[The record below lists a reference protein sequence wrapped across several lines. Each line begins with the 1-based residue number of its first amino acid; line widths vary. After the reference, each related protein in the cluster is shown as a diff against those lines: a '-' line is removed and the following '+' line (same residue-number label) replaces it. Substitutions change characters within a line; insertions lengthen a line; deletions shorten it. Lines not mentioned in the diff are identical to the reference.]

1 MLSEHTYLSP
11 DEMVW
16 TWWTQNVDFPLL
28 PKKINQ
34 VKLLGGLANLS
45 ASKARNEPSPTLSP
59 LAKSH
64 DCPRKL
70 LTVWF
75 SVPLIRLTPRNSFTT
90 PFFIFYFMSTT
101 IAVAFPDYIN
111 QRYKRALGLVRNLP
125 KKSLFQPSNAD
136 KLKLYGLYKQASF
149 GDINTPQPDRW
160 DLLNRAK
167 WYTSLLQCTGWEWQW
182 S

>member
-1 MLSEHTYLSP
+1 MVNAEMLIFLCC
-11 DEMVW
+11 
-16 TWWTQNVDFPLL
+16 

-45 ASKARNEPSPTLSP
+45 ASKARNGPSPTLSP
-59 LAKSH
+59 LEKSH
-64 DCPRKL
+64 DCPRKIADCVVFCPADSTHTPQL
-70 LTVWF
+70 LYYTF
-75 SVPLIRLTPRNSFTT
+75 Y
-90 PFFIFYFMSTT
+90 FIFYFMSTT

-167 WYTSLLQCTGWEWQW
+167 WYTSLLHCTG
-182 S
+182 